1 MTETTKTPRKRG
13 GLPDDDGLKA
23 FASAASNAF
32 QAPPVRRRAPTTDTP
47 GPEAAPT
54 PAPTSAYAVEP
65 APEPAL
71 LAVANPGARS
81 SEPAVVVEVQVPQ
94 LGERGQEAG
103 QCTIMV
109 SSDVRKRFAHY
120 QLTQKMT
127 TGHEPTN
134 AVVVRRAVLHA
145 KKHDLFVSLRDALR
159 YWRQPAQEED
169 SDPDG
174 LFGEVPTRRTARGS
188 VKDSRQQS
196 FRPSSRE
203 LAVIDA
209 LASAYAFPN
218 RSDFLN
224 SALDAFLP
232 PLPEAARRRSTGQ
245 A

>member
-1 MTETTKTPRKRG
+1 MTDSTSTPSKRG

-23 FASAASNAF
+23 FASAASSAF
-32 QAPPVRRRAPTTDTP
+32 QASPVRRRAPSSDAP
-47 GPEAAPT
+47 PLEAVA
-54 PAPTSAYAVEP
+54 PAPASAKAVEP
-65 APEPAL
+65 QPVLP
-71 LAVANPGARS
+71 AVANPGSRS
-81 SEPAVVVEVQVPQ
+81 TDPAVVVEVHVPQ

-109 SSDVRKRFAHY
+109 SSDVRRRFAHY
-120 QLTQKMT
+120 QLTQKLT

-134 AVVVRRAVLHA
+134 AVVVRRAVLHV
-145 KKHDLFVSLRDALR
+145 KKHDLFDSLREALR
-159 YWRQPAQEED
+159 HRRQPVQEED

-174 LFGEVPTRRTARGS
+174 LFGEVPARRTARGS

-232 PLPEAARRRSTGQ
+232 PLPEAARRRGTGH

>member
-1 MTETTKTPRKRG
+1 M
-13 GLPDDDGLKA
+13 
-23 FASAASNAF
+23 
-32 QAPPVRRRAPTTDTP
+32 
-47 GPEAAPT
+47 
-54 PAPTSAYAVEP
+54 
-65 APEPAL
+65 
-71 LAVANPGARS
+71 
-81 SEPAVVVEVQVPQ
+81 PQ
-94 LGERGQEAG
+94 MGERGQEAG

-134 AVVVRRAVLHA
+134 AVVVRRAVLHV
-145 KKHDLFVSLRDALR
+145 KKHDLFDALR
-159 YWRQPAQEED
+159 EALRHRRQPVQEED

-174 LFGEVPTRRTARGS
+174 LFGEVPARRTARGS

-209 LASAYAFPN
+209 LASAYTFLN

-232 PLPEAARRRSTGQ
+232 PLPESARRRGTGQ

>member
-1 MTETTKTPRKRG
+1 MTDSIRAPRKRG

-23 FASAASNAF
+23 FASAASSAF
-32 QAPPVRRRAPTTDTP
+32 QAPPVRRRARTP
-47 GPEAAPT
+47 DAPSREAAA
-54 PAPTSAYAVEP
+54 PAPDSAKVVEP
-65 APEPAL
+65 QPVLP
-71 LAVANPGARS
+71 AVANPDSRS
-81 SEPAVVVEVQVPQ
+81 AEPAVVVELQVPQ

-109 SSDVRKRFAHY
+109 SSDVRRRFAHY

-134 AVVVRRAVLHA
+134 AVVVRRAVLHV
-145 KKHDLFVSLRDALR
+145 KKHDLFVSLRDAAR
-159 YWRQPAQEED
+159 HWRQPVQEED

-174 LFGEVPTRRTARGS
+174 LFGEVPARRTARGS

-232 PLPEAARRRSTGQ
+232 PLPEAARRRGTGQ

>member
-1 MTETTKTPRKRG
+1 MTESIRTPKKRG
-13 GLPDDDGLKA
+13 GLPEDDGLKA
-23 FASAASNAF
+23 FASAASSAF
-32 QAPPVRRRAPTTDTP
+32 QAAPVRRRAPTPD
-47 GPEAAPT
+47 
-54 PAPTSAYAVEP
+54 EP
-65 APEPAL
+65 APETAPAPAPVIAN
-71 LAVANPGARS
+71 AVEPKRILPAAAPGSRS
-81 SEPAVVVEVQVPQ
+81 AEPAVVVEVHVPQ

-145 KKHDLFVSLRDALR
+145 KKHNLFDSLREALR
-159 YWRQPAQEED
+159 HRRQPVQEED
-169 SDPDG
+169 NDPDG
-174 LFGEVPTRRTARGS
+174 LFGEVPARRTARGS

-203 LAVIDA
+203 LAVIDT

-232 PLPEAARRRSTGQ
+232 PSPDDGSRRKASGQ

>member
-1 MTETTKTPRKRG
+1 M
-13 GLPDDDGLKA
+13 LP
-23 FASAASNAF
+23 
-32 QAPPVRRRAPTTDTP
+32 
-47 GPEAAPT
+47 
-54 PAPTSAYAVEP
+54 
-65 APEPAL
+65 
-71 LAVANPGARS
+71 AVATPSSRS
-81 SEPAVVVEVQVPQ
+81 AEPAVVVEVQVAQ

-109 SSDVRKRFAHY
+109 SSDVRRRFAQY
-120 QLTQKMT
+120 QLAQKMT

-134 AVVVRRAVLHA
+134 AVVVRRAVLHV
-145 KKHDLFVSLRDALR
+145 KKHDLFGSLREALR
-159 YWRQPAQEED
+159 HRRQPVQEED

-174 LFGEVPTRRTARGS
+174 LFGEVPARRTARGS

-232 PLPEAARRRSTGQ
+232 PLPNDSPRRRASG
-245 A
+245 

>member
-1 MTETTKTPRKRG
+1 MTESTRTPRKRG

-32 QAPPVRRRAPTTDTP
+32 QAPPVRRRAPTPDP
-47 GPEAAPT
+47 PAPEAAPA
-54 PAPTSAYAVEP
+54 PAPASANAVEP
-65 APEPAL
+65 EPVQP
-71 LAVANPGARS
+71 AVAKPASRS
-81 SEPAVVVEVQVPQ
+81 AEPTVVVEVQVPQ

-134 AVVVRRAVLHA
+134 AVVVRRAVLHV
-145 KKHDLFVSLRDALR
+145 KKHDLFDSLRENLR
-159 YWRQPAQEED
+159 HRRQPVQEED

-174 LFGEVPTRRTARGS
+174 LFGEVPARRTARGS

-224 SALDAFLP
+224 GALDAFLP
-232 PLPEAARRRSTGQ
+232 PLPDDGPRRRASGQ